1 MEQTNTVRGQI
12 LNIQHFCVDDG
23 PGIRTTVFFK
33 GCPLRCAWCHN
44 PETHASCREI
54 LFRAEKCRACGACLA
69 ACPVGAHTVTSD
81 GTHTLDRAKCIRCGA
96 CADACLYDALE
107 CAGEE
112 MTVEEV
118 VRDVL
123 SDRIFYETSG
133 GGVTLSGG
141 EPTAQPD
148 FARALLTALK
158 QERLH
163 TAMETAG
170 VCSEKTLCSLIP
182 LVDLFLLDWKH
193 SDDALHKT
201 YTGVSNKPVR
211 DTLDLLEAHGA
222 SVSLRCPLIPGIND
236 TEAHMDGI
244 AELVRTHSC
253 ILRVELEPYHPLGV
267 GKAES
272 LGRSLPYTNREF
284 MEKARAEAFRNY
296 LAPLISVPV
305 QVS

>member
-1 MEQTNTVRGQI
+1 MQRSDELRGRI

-44 PETHASCREI
+44 PETHLSESEI
-54 LFRAEKCRACGACLA
+54 LYRAEKCRGCGACLSV
-69 ACPVGAHTVTSD
+69 CPVGAHTVTPD

-107 CAGEE
+107 RAGED
-112 MTVEEV
+112 MTVAEV

-141 EPTAQPD
+141 EPTAQPA

-158 QERLH
+158 REGLH
-163 TAMETAG
+163 TALETSG
-170 VCSEKTLCSLIP
+170 VCSAETLRSIIP

-193 SDDALHKT
+193 SDDAQHKT
-201 YTGVSNKPVR
+201 HTGVSNKPVR

-236 TEAHMDGI
+236 NASHLEGI

-284 MEKARAEAFRNY
+284 MEKARAETLREQ
-296 LAPLISVPV
+296 LAPLVSVPV